1 MNQKTTTMKPL
12 NQNKMNEVE
21 FLKKILNEL
30 SDAKYGEGLT
40 FNISYIE
47 MLISKRIKELKTKSE

>member
-1 MNQKTTTMKPL
+1 
-12 NQNKMNEVE
+12 MNEVE